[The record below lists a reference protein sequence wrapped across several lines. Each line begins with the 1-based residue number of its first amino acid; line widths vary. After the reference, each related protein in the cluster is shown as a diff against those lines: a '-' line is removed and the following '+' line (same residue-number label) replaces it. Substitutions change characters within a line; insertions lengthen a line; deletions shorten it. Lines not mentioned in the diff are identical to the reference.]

1 VARTVGGRVT
11 DAVIKDLSY
20 IGYPVEAKAPEGP
33 YFDAAVI
40 HHTDCGIRLL

>member
-20 IGYPVEAKAPEGP
+20 IGYLVEAKAIMGKIGVRRRPPKKKE
-33 YFDAAVI
+33 
-40 HHTDCGIRLL
+40 